1 METTVVNQ
9 TENNA
14 VVQHPS
20 KWNVVFW
27 NDEVTP
33 MGFVTYIL
41 KEVFHQEEAD
51 AFDLMLKVHNEGK
64 AVVGCYI
71 KSIAESKMDVAKA
84 AAEKA
89 GYPLTVTI
97 EKAS

>member
-1 METTVVNQ
+1 METMVVNKIDIETNFQ
-9 TENNA
+9 Y
-14 VVQHPS
+14 PS
-20 KWNVVFW
+20 NWNVIFW

-64 AVVGCYI
+64 AIVGCYI
-71 KSIAESKMDVAKA
+71 KSIAEAKLEVAKS

-89 GYPLTVTI
+89 GYPLMITI
-97 EKAS
+97 EKAD